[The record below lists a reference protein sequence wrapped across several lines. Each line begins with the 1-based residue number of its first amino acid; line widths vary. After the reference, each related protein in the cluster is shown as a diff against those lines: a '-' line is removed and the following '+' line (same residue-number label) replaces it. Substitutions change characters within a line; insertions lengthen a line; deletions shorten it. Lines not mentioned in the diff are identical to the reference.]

1 MEKKTY
7 LILHATESPI
17 SGATHPLQKIN
28 YAVGLIEKDKFQSF
42 IEEYKKTL
50 KEYITNNIQI
60 SNNIN
65 VNVVGTYSVIYRD
78 NNDADIHR
86 RELPTRLDL
95 RLTLYHRFT
104 RVVSTQCGIVPLWRF
119 TVIHHGFRNP
129 GSFVR

>member
-50 KEYITNNIQI
+50 KEYITNNIQKCSVDSKTEFSGYSPGNLEGEIDFIINFEDGNSHILNVEI
-60 SNNIN
+60 SEFEPN
-65 VNVVGTYSVIYRD
+65 VFKHNKISH
-78 NNDADIHR
+78 N
-86 RELPTRLDL
+86 L
-95 RLTLYHRFT
+95 
-104 RVVSTQCGIVPLWRF
+104 
-119 TVIHHGFRNP
+119 
-129 GSFVR
+129 